1 MNSCDSAKKPNSE
14 YNRKYTDNHISSLL
28 PNQVFVFGSNIKGKH
43 GGGAARLAQQRFG
56 AEYGVGE
63 GMTGQC
69 YAIPTMEGGTSY
81 IGEKVEEFISYA
93 LAHPEK
99 EFLVTKI
106 ACGSAGFSIE
116 EIAPLFADAISVR
129 NIILPKEFVDVIEKK
144 RFI

>member
-1 MNSCDSAKKPNSE
+1 M
-14 YNRKYTDNHISSLL
+14 
-28 PNQVFVFGSNIKGKH
+28 G
-43 GGGAARLAQQRFG
+43 
-56 AEYGVGE
+56 
-63 GMTGQC
+63 
-69 YAIPTMEGGTSY
+69 
-81 IGEKVEEFISYA
+81 YA